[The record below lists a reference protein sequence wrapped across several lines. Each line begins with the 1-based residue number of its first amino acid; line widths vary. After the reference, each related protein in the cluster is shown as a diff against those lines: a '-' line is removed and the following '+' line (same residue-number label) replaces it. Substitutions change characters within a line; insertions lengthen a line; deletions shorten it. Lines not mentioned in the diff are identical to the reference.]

1 MQSSIY
7 PPPRQLLVHFVPA
20 PDETLPEPS
29 GGATPTR
36 TARQILFGE
45 FVHVQRVPRSIGRG
59 QQRRRG
65 QLVTSCATAME
76 KLSDGL
82 VFHSH
87 KILLSLYVPCSES
100 VQVSPYE
107 TLK

>member
-1 MQSSIY
+1 LKDLSFIFKQIYIY
-7 PPPRQLLVHFVPA
+7 PPPRQLLVHLMPA
-20 PDETLPEPS
+20 PDKTLPQPS

-76 KLSDGL
+76 KWNVG
-82 VFHSH
+82 
-87 KILLSLYVPCSES
+87 
-100 VQVSPYE
+100 
-107 TLK
+107 

>member
-82 VFHSH
+82 LCHSH

-100 VQVSPYE
+100 VHVKSTCAMQ
-107 TLK
+107 